1 MRVLWFG
8 FKPETSHRRFWNWA
22 PCWGPTNLVFSCR
35 AQKSQTEA
43 NPHSTNTHLLPF
55 RTVLSRMK
63 NPNPKRLRAS
73 QTHTH
78 NIDKTLTKVSG
89 AQTDGVGWVSGHC
102 SSEVWQLARRTRE
115 HLKSHMNP
123 MVLLW
128 YYSRRKCCSTPTVS
142 PKGASHLL

>member
-1 MRVLWFG
+1 MVSSQKLLTEDSGTELHAEDQPTSCSAAVLRKA
-8 FKPETSHRRFWNWA
+8 KPKPTHIA
-22 PCWGPTNLVFSCR
+22 P
-35 AQKSQTEA
+35 
-43 NPHSTNTHLLPF
+43 THLLPF

-63 NPNPKRLRAS
+63 TPTLRDYE
-73 QTHTH
+73 QVRHTH

-128 YYSRRKCCSTPTVS
+128 YYSRRKCCSTHTVS